1 MRMIRRTGLP
11 ALWRAFAMALCVA
24 QAAPAQSRFE
34 ELAPVPGGV
43 GFAGAFVG
51 VSGEALLFAGGANF
65 PEPVWDNDKV
75 WHDRVFVLEDPDG
88 AWQEVGRLA
97 VGRRAYGASV
107 TFGGELICIGGDDSE
122 RVYADVFALSWGG
135 SGLVSRALPS
145 LPEPLVSAAA
155 TLIGS
160 TVYVVGG
167 QNGKDIGSATAAALR
182 LDLADADASW
192 ERIADLPGGPR
203 AFAFA
208 ATQHDGRGERVFA
221 FGGRRA
227 DADGPF
233 GLAFLS
239 DLWAFDPGAGTWAQ
253 RADAPVPLMA
263 GAAVPMGQA
272 HVVVLS
278 YADGAVLRDV
288 ATQGVAMRDF
298 DHPGFPRALYS
309 YHAITDAW
317 GSFGQLSDGADNQ
330 VTTTA
335 VPWRGRVVLPSG
347 EVRPRVRTPR
357 VWAVEAVP
365 RGGAF
370 SAVDYAVLCTYLLG
384 MVGVGLWFAKRN
396 RDTNDYFRGGQNV
409 PFWAAACSIYATML
423 SSLTYVGL
431 PALVFATDWL
441 LYPGMW
447 MILATAP
454 IAIRIAMPFYRR
466 IDATSA
472 YEYFGQRFGPAVR
485 SLSAGLFSLFHVSRM
500 GIVMALTALAMSAV
514 IGVDPWISVLVM
526 GGLCLVY
533 CTLGGIEAVI
543 WTDTIQ
549 TVVLLGGALAC
560 VGFVLA
566 GVDGGISGL
575 LEAGDAAGKFR
586 VVDAD
591 FGLDSFAHLSIWV
604 VVLGGLGQNLSS
616 YTADQAVVQRYVT
629 TKDTASAARSIWM
642 NGLMAVTGSLL
653 FFVLG
658 TGLWAFYRQ
667 NPERLDPTIQT
678 DQVFP
683 AFLGA
688 ELPVGLTGLIVAGI
702 FAAAQST
709 VSTSMNSTSTVLVTD
724 FFRPRGA
731 CCDEAGY
738 LRLAKML
745 TLVIGVLGTLAGF
758 AFISPE
764 IRSLMAEYFKVI
776 GMFMG
781 ALGGLFL
788 LGVTTRRAHGR
799 GALVGLFG
807 SVLVMVW
814 IWQTSRVDGYLYAAL
829 GIGVCWVLGY
839 AASFALRGRPTD
851 LAGLTLHDEGES
863 A

>member
-1 MRMIRRTGLP
+1 MSNTRRLGLS
-11 ALWRAFAMALCVA
+11 ALLRAFAFALAAAVI
-24 QAAPAQSRFE
+24 APAQTRFE
-34 ELAPVPGGV
+34 ELPPVPGGI

-51 VSGEALLFAGGANF
+51 VSGDALLFAGGANF
-65 PEPVWDNDKV
+65 PEPVWENDKA
-75 WHDRVFVLEDPDG
+75 WHDRVFALSDPAG
-88 AWQEVGRLA
+88 EWSEVGRLG
-97 VGRRAYGASV
+97 VGPRAYGASV
-107 TFGGELICIGGDDSE
+107 TWGGELICIGGDDAE
-122 RVYADVFALSWGG
+122 QNHADVFALSFGPGG
-135 SGLVSRALPS
+135 LAERPLAS
-145 LPEPLVSAAA
+145 LPEPLACSSA
-155 TLIGS
+155 TLVGDV
-160 TVYVVGG
+160 VYVVGG
-167 QNGKDIGSATAAALR
+167 QRGKDIASATAAVLR
-182 LDLADADASW
+182 LDLGRSDAAW
-192 ERIADLPGGPR
+192 ERLDDIPGGPR
-203 AFAFA
+203 AFGFA

-233 GLAFLS
+233 GLAFLR
-239 DLWAFDPGAGTWAQ
+239 DLWSLDPSTATWER

-263 GAAVPMGQA
+263 GAAAPMGQA

-278 YADGAVLRDV
+278 YADGSVLRDV
-288 ATQGVAMRDF
+288 AAQGVDMRDF
-298 DHPGFPRALYS
+298 GHPGFPRPLYS

-317 GSFGQLSDGADNQ
+317 GAFGELPDGTENQ

-335 VPWRGRVVLPSG
+335 VAWRDRVVLPSG

-357 VWAVEAVP
+357 VWAVEVVP

-370 SAVDYAVLCTYLLG
+370 SSVDYAVLAIYLLG
-384 MVGVGLWFAKRN
+384 MVGVGLWFARRN
-396 RDTNDYFRGGQNV
+396 RDTNDYFRGGQSV

-447 MILATAP
+447 MILLTAP

-472 YEYFGQRFGPAVR
+472 YEYFGRRFGPTVR

-514 IGVDPWISVLVM
+514 IGVDPWVSVLVM

-549 TVVLLGGALAC
+549 TVVLLGGAIAC

-566 GVDGGISGL
+566 GVDGGLGGL
-575 LEAGDAAGKFR
+575 WEAGETAGKFR
-586 VVDAD
+586 MVDAD

-604 VVLGGLGQNLSS
+604 VVIGGLGQNLSS

-642 NGLMAVTGSLL
+642 NGLMAITGSLL
-653 FFVLG
+653 FFLLG

-667 NPERLDPTIQT
+667 NPERLDPTIQN

-709 VSTSMNSTSTVLVTD
+709 VSTSMNSTATVLVTD
-724 FFRPRGA
+724 FFRPRGL
-731 CCDEAGY
+731 CRDEAGY
-738 LRLAKML
+738 LRLAKAL
-745 TLVIGVLGTLAGF
+745 TLSVGVLGTLAGF

-807 SVLVMVW
+807 SVIVMVVV
-814 IWQTSRVDGYLYAAL
+814 WQASSVDGYLYAAL
-829 GIGVCWVLGY
+829 GIGVCWLLGY
-839 AASFALRGRPTD
+839 VASLVVKGEGAD
-851 LAGLTLHDEGES
+851 LAGLTLHDEGDG